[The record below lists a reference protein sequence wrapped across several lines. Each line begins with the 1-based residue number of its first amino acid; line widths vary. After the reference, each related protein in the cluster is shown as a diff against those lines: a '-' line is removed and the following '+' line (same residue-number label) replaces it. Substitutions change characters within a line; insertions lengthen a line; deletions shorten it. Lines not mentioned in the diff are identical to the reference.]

1 MARLKLVDGNIVQMS
16 SAEES
21 ARDQE
26 ELEWSTVEGP
36 ARQRKN
42 DFIRAKSSALTF
54 AEEEVDILLAGYFEV
69 KLVRLAVLLN
79 QPPASVDTPVID
91 AFNAVFP
98 GQTKLQ
104 IAQTIEN
111 RAQNYLTASA
121 TALANKI
128 KDGG

>member
-1 MARLKLVDGNIVQMS
+1 MSMKIVNGVS
-16 SAEES
+16 VPLTA
-21 ARDQE
+21 QE
-26 ELEWSTVEGP
+26 EAERISEKSDYDSNVKPLIS
-36 ARQRKN
+36 RRKS
-42 DFIRAKSSALTF
+42 FIRAKEQAKQF
-54 AEEEVDILLAGYFEV
+54 DNEELDILLAGYLEV
-69 KLVRLAVLLN
+69 KLVRLAVLLG
-79 QPPASVDTPVID
+79 QTPGSVDTPVID

>member
-1 MARLKLVDGNIVQMS
+1 MARTKLVGGVRVNMDP
-16 SAEES
+16 AEE
-21 ARDQE
+21 AE
-26 ELEWSTVEGP
+26 KV
-36 ARQRKN
+36 
-42 DFIRAKSSALTF
+42 
-54 AEEEVDILLAGYFEV
+54 AEEQFWESNIKPIEDRKRQFIQAKNQARSFDEDEVDILLAGYLEV

-79 QPPASVDTPVID
+79 KTPASVDTPVID

-98 GQTKLQ
+98 GRTKLQ